1 MRHKCMNCPDWDY
14 CSRCVK
20 SARHLHPGHR
30 FVPIYETLAS
40 QSVRSQRHYGIFC
53 DGPLCKGKGHQS
65 YIVGDRYKC
74 AVCNDTDFCASCEAL
89 PTHRHNRTHP
99 LIKFRTPVRNV
110 SVTTLGEKDNGEPMY
125 TMGDKLAQTNS
136 RSTET
141 IPAVQS
147 TNAATQVQTIAE
159 VEPTEQVKKE
169 PQGEHPISTKVEHN
183 FLRVEPKVEKL
194 DMTKLEA
201 HFRRDAVADGS
212 KLLSDHQFVQTWTMR
227 NPGPKIW
234 PAGCSVRFIGGDNM
248 LNVDPLHPSSTTDL
262 AKATESN
269 VISRDVGV
277 GEEVDF
283 SVTMK
288 TPQRE
293 GKAISYWRLKAA
305 DGTPFGHKLWCDIDV
320 CNIPLMSLPIT
331 EHIEDIAKEFMKEE
345 TAEHRE
351 SNTIDHVKE
360 APKEEHESQMIFPK
374 LDKESPISSTHE
386 VRDTQPTVGTEEQDL
401 VGDVESLGI
410 DDDDETDD
418 GFLTDEEYDIV
429 DGSDE
434 EFMDA
439 SQGKK

>member
-1 MRHKCMNCPDWDY
+1 
-14 CSRCVK
+14 
-20 SARHLHPGHR
+20 
-30 FVPIYETLAS
+30 
-40 QSVRSQRHYGIFC
+40 
-53 DGPLCKGKGHQS
+53 
-65 YIVGDRYKC
+65 
-74 AVCNDTDFCASCEAL
+74 
-89 PTHRHNRTHP
+89 
-99 LIKFRTPVRNV
+99 
-110 SVTTLGEKDNGEPMY
+110 MY
-125 TMGDKLAQTNS
+125 TMGDKPAQTSS

-159 VEPTEQVKKE
+159 VKPTEQIKEEPKKE
-169 PQGEHPISTKVEHN
+169 KVYAVRVDRN
-183 FLRVEPKVEKL
+183 FGRVEPTAEKL

-201 HFRRDAVADGS
+201 HFRGDTVADGS
-212 KLLSDHQFVQTWTMR
+212 KLLPNHRFMQTWTMR
-227 NPGPKIW
+227 NPGPKVW

-269 VISRDVGV
+269 VIDRDVAV
-277 GEEVDF
+277 GEDVNF

-320 CNIPLMSLPIT
+320 CNTPLQSNPVVYN
-331 EHIEDIAKEFMKEE
+331 EHIEYVSKEVKKEE
-345 TAEHRE
+345 TAEAQE
-351 SNTIDHVKE
+351 TSVVVQVKE
-360 APKEEHESQMIFPK
+360 EPKAEHESQMIFPK
-374 LDKESPISSTHE
+374 LDKESPVSSTHE
-386 VRDTQPTVGTEEQDL
+386 ARNMQPSVSNEEQEL
-401 VGDVESLGI
+401 VEDVESLDI

>member
-1 MRHKCMNCPDWDY
+1 MNCPDWDY

-20 SARHLHPGHR
+20 SARHIHPGHR
-30 FVPIYETLAS
+30 FVPIYETIAS
-40 QSVRSQRHYGIFC
+40 PSVRSQRHYGIFC
-53 DGPLCKGKGHQS
+53 DGPLCKGKGRQS

-74 AVCNDTDFCASCEAL
+74 AVCNDTDFCANCEAL

-125 TMGDKLAQTNS
+125 TMGDKPAQTNS

-159 VEPTEQVKKE
+159 VAPTEHIKE
-169 PQGEHPISTKVEHN
+169 EFKGEEPYAIEVMRN
-183 FLRVEPKVEKL
+183 FLHVEPKVEKL
-194 DMTKLEA
+194 DTTKLEA

-212 KLLSDHQFVQTWTMR
+212 KLRPNLQFVQIWTMR

-269 VISRDVGV
+269 VIGRDVAV
-277 GEEVDF
+277 GEEVNF

-320 CNIPLMSLPIT
+320 CSIPLPPFPMIET
-331 EHIEDIAKEFMKEE
+331 EHIEDIAKEVKQEE
-345 TAEHRE
+345 TIQHHE
-351 SNTIDHVKE
+351 TTLIDQVE
-360 APKEEHESQMIFPK
+360 EEPKEEHESQMIFPK
-374 LDKESPISSTHE
+374 LDKESPVSSTHE
-386 VRDTQPTVGTEEQDL
+386 VRNMQPSVSTEEQDL
-401 VGDVESLGI
+401 VEEVESLGI

-429 DGSDE
+429 DASDE

>member
-20 SARHLHPGHR
+20 SARHSHPGHR

-40 QSVRSQRHYGIFC
+40 PSVRSQRHYGIFC

-74 AVCNDTDFCASCEAL
+74 AVCNDTDFCANCEAL

-125 TMGDKLAQTNS
+125 AMGDKLAQTNS

-159 VEPTEQVKKE
+159 VEPTEQVREE
-169 PQGEHPISTKVEHN
+169 PQGEHSRAIKVEHN
-183 FLRVEPKVEKL
+183 FLRVEPKAEKL

-212 KLLSDHQFVQTWTMR
+212 KLLPNHQFVQTWIML

-269 VISRDVGV
+269 VIGRDVGV
-277 GEEVDF
+277 GEEVNF

-293 GKAISYWRLKAA
+293 GRAISYWRLKTA

-320 CNIPLMSLPIT
+320 CNIPLMSPPVT
-331 EHIEDIAKEFMKEE
+331 EHIEDIAKEFKNEE
-345 TAEHRE
+345 TAEHHE
-351 SNTIDHVKE
+351 TNTTDQVQE
-360 APKEEHESQMIFPK
+360 EPKEEHESQMIFPK
-374 LDKESPISSTHE
+374 LDKESPVSSTHE
-386 VRDTQPTVGTEEQDL
+386 VRDTQPSVSTEEQDL
-401 VGDVESLGI
+401 VEDVESLGI